1 VRVIYAS
8 RAASDFLDII
18 TFGIE
23 TWGEDASR
31 HYVDNLERS
40 IARLGVY
47 PELGRPSD
55 YAGRRVR
62 QLSTGTHI
70 AYYEI
75 GSDAVTILRI
85 LHASQDPKL
94 HIT

>member
-1 VRVIYAS
+1 MRVIYAS
-8 RAASDFLDII
+8 RAANDFVDII
-18 TFGIE
+18 AFGIE
-23 TWGEDASR
+23 TWGEAASR
-31 HYVDNLERS
+31 HYVDHLEQA

-47 PELGRPSD
+47 PGLGRPSD

-62 QLSTGTHI
+62 QLSAGAHV
-70 AYYEI
+70 AYYDI

-94 HIT
+94 HVT